1 MYDIIFTWRIPNGGG
16 CLDQIVIKA
25 KTKEEAEEQF
35 KKEHPDIETYDV
47 RIDNHISA
55 RKFFRGVPGRGVDY

>member
-16 CLDQIVIKA
+16 RLDQIVIKA
-25 KTKEEAEEQF
+25 KTKEEAEKQF
-35 KKEHPDIETYDV
+35 KRRHPGIEEYEIT
-47 RIDNHISA
+47 IDNHISA